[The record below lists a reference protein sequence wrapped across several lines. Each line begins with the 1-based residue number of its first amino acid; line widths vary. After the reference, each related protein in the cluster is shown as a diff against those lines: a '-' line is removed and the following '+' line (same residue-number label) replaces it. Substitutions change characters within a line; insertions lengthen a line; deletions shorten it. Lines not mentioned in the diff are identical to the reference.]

1 MILRVLASLIA
12 GAGFAII
19 FSVPAGI
26 IPLASCVAALGWL
39 VYEFTSGL
47 LGLALSVFLSSLI
60 IGILSRLIA
69 TLKHWPL
76 QPLIVVGIVPLV
88 PGSSAFYAMQS
99 FMSEELC
106 RAFEYSYR
114 TFSSASGIVIG
125 LVASSTVFNIIE
137 KIIELSNKNNNI

>member
-1 MILRVLASLIA
+1 LIFRVLASFIA

-19 FSVPAGI
+19 FSVPTSI
-26 IPLASCVAALGWL
+26 IPIASCVAALGWL
-39 VYEFTSGL
+39 IYELALGL

-69 TLKHWPL
+69 TLKNLPL

-88 PGSSAFYAMQS
+88 PGSSAFYAMQN
-99 FMSEELC
+99 FMSEDLFK
-106 RAFEYSYR
+106 AFEYSYL

-125 LVASSTVFNIIE
+125 LVASSTVFKIIE
-137 KIIELSNKNNNI
+137 KIIELHSKNNNF